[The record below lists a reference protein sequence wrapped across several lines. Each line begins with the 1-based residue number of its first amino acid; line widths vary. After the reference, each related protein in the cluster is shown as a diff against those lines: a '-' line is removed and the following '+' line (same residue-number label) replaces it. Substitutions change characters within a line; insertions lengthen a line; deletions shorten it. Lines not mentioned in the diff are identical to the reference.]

1 MPQLHVVVDD
11 GVVTDGVVAEGVLA
25 DGVFDFFGFYHS
37 EQSETWSWAV

>member
-37 EQSETWSWAV
+37 EQSET

>member
-25 DGVFDFFGFYHS
+25 DGVFDFFGFYHRQ
-37 EQSETWSWAV
+37 QSEL